1 MTADQLHWLS
11 VRELLCG
18 FRAGTSTPLEVL
30 DHLIERIEEL
40 DKATGINAIVD
51 LQVESARELAEEA
64 TRYYQDS
71 AGDCCEIG
79 SSHHDAERPLLG
91 VPFLVKEQ
99 HDVAGLSATR
109 GSQAL
114 QGRVAEKDAEIVA
127 RLKQAGAI
135 PFGRTT
141 TPEMS
146 CATFT
151 HTREW
156 GVTRNPYNPNKTP
169 GGSSGGSG
177 AAVAAG
183 FAPFATASDIGGS
196 TRIPAAFCGLPGLK
210 TSHGRT
216 PGAVPMN
223 IDWYRGDHILART
236 VSDTALVFNQIMGPS
251 KLDMATIPVSG
262 SFPVEHHFGQYS
274 YTSGQEVP
282 AGAEV
287 HNVDLNGWRIGIS
300 ADLGC
305 YELDESTRL
314 GVERVAEALEA
325 AGAQVVPVD
334 VHLKLEDVTRASMAH
349 YGGLLAPNIERQAGG
364 DITVLEP
371 YTQEF
376 VRRTTRFAEE
386 TSLLEAA
393 LIESDIQQKLLAA
406 LDEVDVLITATSAVE
421 DLEAGEDFTTGIDR
435 PDGEHSFYWEAH
447 QVVPFNIANRMPA
460 MSVPSG
466 IGSAGVPT
474 GVQIVGMPYREATV
488 LRVAAAVEAL
498 MPFPRPKI
506 G

>member
-1 MTADQLHWLS
+1 MPTDQLHWLS

-18 FRAGTSTPLEVL
+18 FRAGAFTPMEVL
-30 DHLIERIEEL
+30 DHLVERIEEL

-51 LQVESARELAEEA
+51 LQIDSARELALAA
-64 TRYYQDS
+64 TRRYQEG
-71 AGDCCEIG
+71 AGASSSVD
-79 SSHHDAERPLLG
+79 SSHRDAEPPLLG
-91 VPFLVKEQ
+91 VPFLIKEQ

-114 QGRVAEKDAEIVA
+114 QGRVAEKDAEIVE

-210 TSHGRT
+210 TSYGRT
-216 PGAVPMN
+216 PGAVPTN

-251 KLDMATIPVSG
+251 RFDMATLPVSG
-262 SFPVEHHFGQYS
+262 TFPVEYGFGRHNYA
-274 YTSGQEVP
+274 SGQDVSP
-282 AGAEV
+282 AADKHE
-287 HNVDLNGWRIGIS
+287 VDLSGWKIGVS

-314 GVERVAEALEA
+314 GVERIAETLEA
-325 AGAQVVPVD
+325 AGARIVPVE
-334 VHLKLEDVTRASMAH
+334 VGLKLDDVTRASMAH
-349 YGGLLAPNIERQAGG
+349 YGGLLARNVMRQAGG

-393 LIESDIQQKLLAA
+393 IVESDIQQKLLKA
-406 LDEVDVLITATSAVE
+406 LDDVDVFITATSAVE
-421 DLEAGEDFTTGIDR
+421 DLDAGEDFTTGIDR
-435 PDGEHSFYWEAH
+435 PDGEHNFYWEAH

-488 LRVAAAVEAL
+488 LQVAAAVEAL
-498 MPFPRPKI
+498 MPFPRPTV